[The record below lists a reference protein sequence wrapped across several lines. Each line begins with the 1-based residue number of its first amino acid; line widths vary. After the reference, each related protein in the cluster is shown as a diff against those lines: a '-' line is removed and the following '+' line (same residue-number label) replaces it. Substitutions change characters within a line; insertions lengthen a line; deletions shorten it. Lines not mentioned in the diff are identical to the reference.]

1 MVEFKMKISAVPE
14 KREEFLQTI
23 RLLSPETRNLSGCLS
38 HDWYEDLEE
47 SNTFVLLEH
56 WSSMKTLNRYHRS
69 EHFRVLLGAAHT
81 LGKLLGTHCFSLSK
95 LETRPSSANPGDQGL
110 CRL

>member
-23 RLLSPETRNLSGCLS
+23 RLLSPETRTHSGCMS

-47 SNTFVLLEH
+47 SNTFVLLEQ
-56 WSSMKTLNRYHRS
+56 WSSMKTLKRYHRS

-81 LGKLLGTHCFSLSK
+81 LGRLLGTHCFSLSK
-95 LETRPSSANPGDQGL
+95 LETRPSAHPGDQGL